1 MKKLYGGTVVQVDLG
16 TVPYGH
22 EQAGLRPAVLLS
34 VQNNIAL
41 VVPLTSNTTAL
52 RFAATFPILH
62 DKANGLTETSVA
74 LAFQLRAID
83 TKRVVKRM
91 GVLHLKDIRSLNK
104 IIRTIT
110 QIV

>member
-1 MKKLYGGTVVQVDLG
+1 MKKFHRGTVVLVDLG

-22 EQAGLRPAVLLS
+22 EQAGLRPSVLLS

-41 VVPLTSNTTAL
+41 VVPLTSNTAAL
-52 RFAATFPILH
+52 RFSATFPISP
-62 DKANGLTETSVA
+62 DKTNGLTETSVA

-83 TKRVVKRM
+83 TQRVVKRI
-91 GVLHLKDIRSLNK
+91 GVLNIKDIRSLNK
-104 IIRTIT
+104 IISTIT